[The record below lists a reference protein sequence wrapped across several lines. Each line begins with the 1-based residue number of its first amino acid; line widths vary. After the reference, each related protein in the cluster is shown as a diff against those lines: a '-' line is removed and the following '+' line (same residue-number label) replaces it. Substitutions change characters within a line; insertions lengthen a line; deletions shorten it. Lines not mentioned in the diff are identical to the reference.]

1 MLAHPDYSLPMEI
14 HPDAS
19 GYGMG
24 AVLVQEMDGEEV
36 PQAFASRLLKGSE
49 LNYSITEKVCLAA
62 VLAIK
67 KFQYLIW
74 GCEIL
79 VVTDHQKPMLVID
92 EKRISGTTSTLSHC
106 NPRRKFPYSSQ
117 IREIA

>member
-79 VVTDHQKPMLVID
+79 VVTDHQSLCWLLTKKESAGRLA
-92 EKRISGTTSTLSHC
+92 R
-106 NPRRKFPYSSQ
+106 
-117 IREIA
+117 